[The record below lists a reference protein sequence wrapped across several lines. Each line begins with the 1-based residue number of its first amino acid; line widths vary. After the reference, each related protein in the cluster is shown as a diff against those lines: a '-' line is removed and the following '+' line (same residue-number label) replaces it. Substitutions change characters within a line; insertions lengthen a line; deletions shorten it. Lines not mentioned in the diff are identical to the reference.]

1 MEKTWLKHYDP
12 RVSAEIDADRY
23 ASVVD
28 IFEQSVKKFKNKE
41 AFINMGHSI
50 TFENSIRCRRSLR
63 LICKQVD

>member
-50 TFENSIRCRRSLR
+50 TFEELF
-63 LICKQVD
+63 

>member
-41 AFINMGHSI
+41 ASNMGHSI
-50 TFENSIRCRRSLR
+50 TFEELDTLSLSLP
-63 LICKQVD
+63 LICKQAD